1 MATTHARADAQFA
14 QGLAR
19 AFAGAVI
26 FGLPLLMTME
36 MWWLAFTM
44 QPTRLAV
51 LVALFLPLLVA
62 LSWHV
67 GFEPTF
73 DWKEDILD
81 ALVAFA
87 VGTATAVVVLSLL
100 GALTTEMGPREW
112 VGKVSLQAV
121 PGSIGALL
129 AQSTLG
135 EAGAGSDVRGG
146 RTTYFSELFIM
157 AIGALFLA
165 FNVAPTE
172 EVLLIAL
179 QMSEAQALVL
189 ALASLAVMHAFVY
202 SVAFRGR
209 PQEHGQA
216 PWWSLLA
223 RFTVVGYAIALL
235 LAGFLLWA
243 FGRLDGLLRGATA
256 RMVVVLGFPASVG
269 AAASRLML

>member
-1 MATTHARADAQFA
+1 MSTAQSRADAHFA

-44 QPTRLAV
+44 DLLRLA
-51 LVALFLPLLVA
+51 LFIALFLPLLVA

-73 DWKEDILD
+73 DWKEDVLD

-87 VGTATAVVVLSLL
+87 VGAVTAVVVLSLL
-100 GALTTEMGPREW
+100 GALTTGMGPREW
-112 VGKVSLQAV
+112 LGKVSLQAV

-135 EAGAGSDVRGG
+135 EEPAEGAVRGG
-146 RTTYFSELFIM
+146 RTSYFSELFIM

-172 EVLLIAL
+172 EVLLISL
-179 QMSEAQALVL
+179 QMSEAQAVLL

-209 PQEHGQA
+209 PQDHRLA
-216 PWWSLLA
+216 PWWSLLL
-223 RFTVVGYAIALL
+223 RFTVVGYAIALV
-235 LAGFLLWA
+235 LAAFLLWT
-243 FGRLDGLLRGATA
+243 FGRLDGLSPGAIA
-256 RMVVVLGFPASVG
+256 RMVVVLGFPAAVG
-269 AAASRLML
+269 AAASRLIL